1 MRATDAG
8 TPPLHSDVKVTVTA
22 GSTGNQKPV
31 FGQQNYQAKV
41 KENTEPGAYVL
52 QVSATDP
59 DGPNNL
65 IKYSLDIGAKDNFVI
80 DERSGA
86 VSVSKDA
93 ILDIQEN
100 GELYTIQVQA
110 LDRGK
115 PFGQSSEATISVQ
128 IEDVNDKSPMCQ
140 KDSFTMYVLE
150 SIPVGKYLL

>member
-1 MRATDAG
+1 MTIFVYFQYCIYTFIGRGQKFAYIIYEW
-8 TPPLHSDVKVTVTA
+8 PP
-22 GSTGNQKPV
+22 
-31 FGQQNYQAKV
+31 
-41 KENTEPGAYVL
+41 
-52 QVSATDP
+52 
-59 DGPNNL
+59 
-65 IKYSLDIGAKDNFVI
+65 KDNFVI

-150 SIPVGKYLL
+150 SIPVGKYFLYFSPKDECGQINSL

>member
-1 MRATDAG
+1 M
-8 TPPLHSDVKVTVTA
+8 
-22 GSTGNQKPV
+22 
-31 FGQQNYQAKV
+31 
-41 KENTEPGAYVL
+41 
-52 QVSATDP
+52 
-59 DGPNNL
+59 
-65 IKYSLDIGAKDNFVI
+65 
-80 DERSGA
+80 
-86 VSVSKDA
+86 SKDA

-150 SIPVGKYLL
+150 SIPVGKYFLYFSPKDYEWNYDVLEIKPCGQINSLYKTNIEEGQKVHWKVKICTNLTKKKYFAKFWRFFRFSQIQQPGGKILVGA

>member
-1 MRATDAG
+1 M
-8 TPPLHSDVKVTVTA
+8 
-22 GSTGNQKPV
+22 
-31 FGQQNYQAKV
+31 
-41 KENTEPGAYVL
+41 
-52 QVSATDP
+52 
-59 DGPNNL
+59 
-65 IKYSLDIGAKDNFVI
+65 
-80 DERSGA
+80 
-86 VSVSKDA
+86 SKDA

-150 SIPVGKYLL
+150 SIPVGKYFLYFSPKDEWNYDVLVPCGQKNSLYKTNIEIL

>member
-1 MRATDAG
+1 M
-8 TPPLHSDVKVTVTA
+8 
-22 GSTGNQKPV
+22 
-31 FGQQNYQAKV
+31 
-41 KENTEPGAYVL
+41 L

-150 SIPVGKYLL
+150 SIPVGKYFLYFLLKTSAVK